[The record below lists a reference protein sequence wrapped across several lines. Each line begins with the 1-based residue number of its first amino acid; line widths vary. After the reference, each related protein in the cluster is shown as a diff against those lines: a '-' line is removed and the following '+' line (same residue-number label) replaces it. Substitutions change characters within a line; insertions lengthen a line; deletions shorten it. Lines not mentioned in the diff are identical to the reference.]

1 MNWSGHVVVGLS
13 LAVALG
19 LGSIPLAEPVAYLWP
34 DWLLLSLSYWCL
46 AAPHRYGVGLA
57 FVAGVFQDVATGT
70 LLGLHALIYV
80 LIMYALIQNHLRIR
94 MLHLGAQ
101 SVVLLFLAL
110 FSALLQM
117 WVEGPA
123 TNLGANLWAVVPA
136 MTTALFWSPVFL
148 LLRSL
153 RQRFAIA

>member
-1 MNWSGHVVVGLS
+1 MNWKGHLVVGLT

-19 LGSIPLAEPVAYLWP
+19 LGNIPLAEPVSYLWP
-34 DWLLLSLSYWCL
+34 DWMLLTLAYWCL

-57 FVAGVFQDVATGT
+57 FAAGVLQDVATST

-80 LIMYALIQNHLRIR
+80 LAMYVLIENHLRIR
-94 MLHLGAQ
+94 LLHLWAQ
-101 SVVLLFLAL
+101 TLVLLLLAGG
-110 FSALLQM
+110 SALLQL

-123 TNLGANLWAVVPA
+123 TDLGANLWAMVPA
-136 MTTALFWSPVFL
+136 LTTALFWSPVFL

>member
-1 MNWSGHVVVGLS
+1 MNWTGHVVVGLS

-34 DWLLLSLSYWCL
+34 DWLLLALSYWCL

-101 SVVLLFLAL
+101 SMVILFLAL

-123 TNLGANLWAVVPA
+123 TDLGANLWAIVPA
-136 MTTALFWSPVFL
+136 MTTAMFWSPVFL